1 MTRISGLGL
10 LWMGLSVGYL
20 AASALAYRAAALAI
34 LGLMAGAWV
43 GATGRRL
50 LGLVVGVA
58 LALAAWRFAEAARV
72 LVYLP
77 PFAAFAFMAFFF
89 GRTLRAGS
97 EPLINRI
104 ARKEHSELPADV
116 ERHTRWLTG
125 VWSACFAVLFLVAL
139 VLAPW
144 LPFEAW
150 SCWVQGLGDTACP
163 PRCSSVNMC
172 TGTIDSPNRPH
183 GSLAVLIPNV
193 LAVIREIAAES
204 DPRVARGSEPR

>member
-20 AASALAYRAAALAI
+20 ATSALAYRAAALAI

-89 GRTLRAGS
+89 GRTLRGGS

-125 VWSACFAVLFLVAL
+125 AWSACFAALFLVAL
-139 VLAPW
+139 ALAPW

-150 SCWVQGLGDTACP
+150 SRWVQGLGYAVP
-163 PRCSSVNMC
+163 AALFLGEYVYRQYRF
-172 TGTIDSPNRPH
+172 PNRPH
-183 GSLAVLIPNV
+183 GSLVVLIPNV

-204 DPRVARGSEPR
+204 NPRVARGSEPR